1 MPERLGQFA
10 GLVRLPHEALDLGL
24 GALLIA
30 QIEHPGL
37 SPAHSLMHL
46 GELAGASGAAHIG
59 DPLKA
64 LHRLREFLFEEEGFT
79 GNVDDYHDPRNSC
92 LNDVLERRMGIPITL
107 SVIMMEVGRRLGLKI
122 VGVGLPGHFVVR
134 AEVGSEPVLL
144 DPFDGGALLTHERA
158 ADLVARAVGRRI
170 PLTEAHFAP
179 ASKRQILSRMLMNL
193 RGIYCRREE
202 WAKALAVFDRLL
214 AADDRAVVHRRDRG
228 TVLLKLG
235 RPHQAAADWERYLRE
250 CPGAEDAERVRD
262 DLRRLR
268 ARLASMN

>member
-10 GLVRLPHEALDLGL
+10 DLVRLPHEALDLGL

-79 GNVDDYHDPRNSC
+79 GNVDDYYDPRNSC
-92 LNDVLERRMGIPITL
+92 LNDVLERRRGIPITL

-122 VGVGLPGHFVVR
+122 VGVGLPGISSSAPRWGRSPSCWTRSTAGRSSPTSGRPTWWRETSRRKRSESPCSVKKSKTR
-134 AEVGSEPVLL
+134 AARYWLVGS
-144 DPFDGGALLTHERA
+144 
-158 ADLVARAVGRRI
+158 
-170 PLTEAHFAP
+170 
-179 ASKRQILSRMLMNL
+179 
-193 RGIYCRREE
+193 
-202 WAKALAVFDRLL
+202 
-214 AADDRAVVHRRDRG
+214 
-228 TVLLKLG
+228 
-235 RPHQAAADWERYLRE
+235 
-250 CPGAEDAERVRD
+250 
-262 DLRRLR
+262 
-268 ARLASMN
+268 